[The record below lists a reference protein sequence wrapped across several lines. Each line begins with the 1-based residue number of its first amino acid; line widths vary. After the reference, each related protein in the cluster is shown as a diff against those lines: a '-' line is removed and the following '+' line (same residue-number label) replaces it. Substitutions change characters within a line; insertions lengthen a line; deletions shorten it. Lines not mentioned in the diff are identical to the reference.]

1 MVKLTTRERVIF
13 ALIRK
18 EGLLN
23 KELIKEATTNH
34 NSLSITLKQLQKEK
48 IIVKDEDKHYFSTKL
63 EHPSLKALGSAF
75 TVLTSLDRFGEMLET
90 VTDPFKEGVPKI
102 SELIRL
108 QIVLQV
114 ERYSVEK
121 LTKRDELEFDIY
133 FDMINA
139 SLEWIFKIL
148 RKKNETKTNSL
159 RIHLIK
165 EMRNAK

>member
-23 KELIKEATTNH
+23 KELIKEAKTNH
-34 NSLSITLKQLQKEK
+34 NSLSIVLKQLQKEK
-48 IIVKDEDKHYFSTKL
+48 IIVKEDDKYYFSTEL

-102 SELIRL
+102 SELATRRSLVIPSASSTIARRLPIIRL
-108 QIVLQV
+108 
-114 ERYSVEK
+114 
-121 LTKRDELEFDIY
+121 KRADLPTLGRPT
-133 FDMINA
+133 MA
-139 SLEWIFKIL
+139 IFLKVVIIL
-148 RKKNETKTNSL
+148 P
-159 RIHLIK
+159 
-165 EMRNAK
+165 

>member
-1 MVKLTTRERVIF
+1 MVELPTRERVIF
-13 ALIRK
+13 ALVRK
-18 EGLLN
+18 DGQLN
-23 KELIKEATTNH
+23 KELIKNAKTNH
-34 NSLSITLKQLQKEK
+34 NSLSLTLKQLQKDN
-48 IIVKDEDKHYFSTKL
+48 IIVKEDDKYYFSSEL

-75 TVLTSLDRFGEMLET
+75 STITSLDRFGETLET

-114 ERYSVEK
+114 ERFAVEK
-121 LTKRDELEFDIY
+121 LTKRDELEFDMY
-133 FDMINA
+133 FDMISA

-159 RIHLIK
+159 RLHLIK
-165 EMRNAK
+165 EMKNAK

>member
-1 MVKLTTRERVIF
+1 
-13 ALIRK
+13 
-18 EGLLN
+18 
-23 KELIKEATTNH
+23 
-34 NSLSITLKQLQKEK
+34 
-48 IIVKDEDKHYFSTKL
+48 
-63 EHPSLKALGSAF
+63 
-75 TVLTSLDRFGEMLET
+75 MLET